1 MFAEGWAGA
10 APDGAVR
17 CARPRGAIAA
27 PIAGWRSSRRAA
39 AIELPI
45 LEWSIAPT
53 LTYQY
58 ATLSHGHPIVNGYS
72 GYGSSLQEFLGGA
85 ASPLNDLDRMAD
97 ALDLLRAVGVRYVLV
112 HPGDY
117 ADPSQGAETVRGDPR
132 ATDARVGSRSARMQS
147 SRFRLSDDAARR
159 TQTFRRAAPAPG
171 LRPGDFH
178 ADASDAADRLPLA
191 FDGDGDTRWLT
202 GRAQN
207 GDEWIRIA
215 FDRTRD
221 VSAIA
226 LQTAARSFGDYPRE
240 LQIESAADDGARS
253 VLYQGPMLVPYG
265 RALAQG
271 GPQPTLII
279 RLPANH
285 TRTLTI
291 RQTGRTRRWFWSV
304 HELAIF
310 ER

>member
-1 MFAEGWAGA
+1 M
-10 APDGAVR
+10 APVD
-17 CARPRGAIAA
+17 ARGRADD
-27 PIAGWRSSRRAA
+27 RSAYRWLAQQPQGG

-45 LEWSIAPT
+45 LEWSIEPT

-58 ATLSHGHPIVNGYS
+58 ATLFHGHPIVNGYS

-97 ALDLLRAVGVRYVLV
+97 ALAMLRAVGVRYVLV

-117 ADPSQGAETVRGDPR
+117 ADPSQGAETVRAIRAQPTLASEAFRSDAVVGFRLRDEEAPADADPSAVPAGTRLR
-132 ATDARVGSRSARMQS
+132 ATD
-147 SRFRLSDDAARR
+147 FR
-159 TQTFRRAAPAPG
+159 
-171 LRPGDFH
+171 
-178 ADASDAADRLPLA
+178 ADASDATDRLALA

-240 LQIESAADDGARS
+240 LQIESAAEDGARS
-253 VLYQGPMLVPYG
+253 VLYQGTMLVPYG
-265 RALAQG
+265 RALARG
-271 GPQPTLII
+271 GQQPTLVI

-285 TRTLTI
+285 SRTLTI
-291 RQTGRTRRWFWSV
+291 RQTGRTRRWFWSI
-304 HELAIF
+304 HELGIF